1 MSPLLSIVVPTKNRY
16 KYLKHLI
23 VLIEDFNSNEIELI
37 IQDNSDDN
45 SEFLE
50 YLNANEYKCVKYFYE
65 NKKLSQA
72 GNSDLAIYNS
82 TGQYVCFIGDDD
94 GVTKHI
100 MECVRWMRD
109 NDVDAL
115 SSSLAFYMWPDCI
128 STIDPTSSLTYKP
141 FKVGYR
147 IVNPQEALKKVFNIG
162 CVNMGELPSVY
173 QGIVRRTVLDQ
184 IYAIGNTYHPGPSPD
199 MACAVALSFFVEKY
213 VRVDFPIIITGASV
227 HHGGG
232 IDKLK
237 NRIAN
242 IEDVPFLPQNAK
254 EDWEKNIPNVWTS
267 ATVWPESA
275 IKSLRYLNKDEL
287 IKKINFEHMLAK
299 FFVFHFEIKEKAI
312 KLSTNKMKLYFY
324 VLKILF
330 SRYFNAGIRILSR
343 KLHLRLLDSK
353 KMTLNLSTIQ
363 DANDYLCIQYPNFK
377 INNN

>member
-1 MSPLLSIVVPTKNRY
+1 MNPLLSIVVPTKNRY

-23 VLIEDFNSNEIELI
+23 TLIESFNSTDLELL

-45 SEFLE
+45 SDFLE
-50 YLNANEYKCVKYFYE
+50 YLNNNKFNSVKYFYE

-82 TGQYVCFIGDDD
+82 TGEYVCFIGDDD

-100 MECVRWMRD
+100 VDCVKWMKM
-109 NDVDAL
+109 NQIDAL

-128 STIDPTSSLTYKP
+128 SHIDPTASLTYKP
-141 FKVGYR
+141 FNGYFE
-147 IVNPQEALKKVFNIG
+147 ITDAQIELKKVMENG
-162 CVNMGELPSVY
+162 CVNMGKLPSVY
-173 QGIVRRTVLDQ
+173 QGIVKRTVLEK
-184 IYAIGNTYHPGPSPD
+184 IYSIGNTYHPGPSPD

-213 VRVDFPIIITGASV
+213 VRLDFPIIITGASV

-254 EDWEKNIPNVWTS
+254 EKWEKNIPSVWTS

-287 IKKINFEHMLAK
+287 IKKINFEYMLAK
-299 FFVFHFEIKEKAI
+299 FLVFHFEIKEKAI
-312 KLSTNKMKLYFY
+312 KLSSNKMKLYFY

-330 SRYFNAGIRILSR
+330 SRYFHAGIRILSR
-343 KLHLRLLDSK
+343 KLNLRLLDSK
-353 KMTLNLSTIQ
+353 KMILNLNTIE
-363 DANDYLCIQYPNFK
+363 DANDYLCTQYPNFK
-377 INNN
+377 INN

>member
-1 MSPLLSIVVPTKNRY
+1 MNPLLSIVVPTKNRY

-23 VLIEDFNSNEIELI
+23 TLIESFNSSEIELL

-50 YLNANEYKCVKYFYE
+50 YLENIKFSCVKYLYE
-65 NKKLSQA
+65 QKKLSQA

-82 TGQYVCFIGDDD
+82 SGEYVCFIGDDD

-100 MECVRWMRD
+100 IDCVYWMKE
-109 NDVDAL
+109 NQVDAL

-128 STIDPTSSLTYKP
+128 SHIDPTSSLTYKP
-141 FKVGYR
+141 FNGDFE
-147 IVNPQEALKKVFNIG
+147 ITDAQFELKKVLENG
-162 CVNMGELPSVY
+162 CVNMGKLPSVY
-173 QGIVRRTVLDQ
+173 QGIVKRTVLEK
-184 IYAIGNTYHPGPSPD
+184 IYSIGNTYHPGPSPD

-254 EDWEKNIPNVWTS
+254 ENWEKNIPSVWTS

-275 IKSLRYLNKDEL
+275 IKSLRYLNKGEL
-287 IKKINFEHMLAK
+287 IKKINFEYMLAK
-299 FFVFHFEIKEKAI
+299 FLVFHFEIKEKAI
-312 KLSTNKMKLYFY
+312 KLSSNKMTLYFY

-343 KLHLRLLDSK
+343 KLNLRLLDSK
-353 KMTLNLSTIQ
+353 KMILNLNTIE
-363 DANDYLCIQYPNFK
+363 DANDYLCTQYPNFK
-377 INNN
+377 INN